1 METLLAP
8 LREMEEYTQLRLAVD
23 KGETPV
29 TVVGGMEAQKCHMIY
44 GMEDLADVR
53 LIVTYNEIR
62 ARELLEDYRLYD
74 KNVMYYPAKDLIFYS
89 ADVHGS
95 AIVAERLKAI
105 QALAGDKPVTIITTI
120 DAGMDACV
128 PYEKYENQRIRI
140 EPGDLLDL
148 EEMQHKLSAMGYANV
163 SQVESEGEF
172 SVRGGIIDI
181 YPLTEECP
189 CRIDLWDDE
198 VDTIRRIDV
207 ESQRSVEDL
216 SEIEIYPAAEV
227 FMTEDTAVRGLR
239 EIRLDMEKTVK
250 ELKEQGKNEEA
261 ARLRQNIESFEE
273 TFHAY
278 HGMVNL
284 ESYILYF
291 EKQVVSFFDYF
302 VHRKTL
308 VFLDEP
314 ARLIERAETVE
325 YEFRES
331 MSTRLEKGY
340 ILPRQMDILYSLPEV
355 MKRLQDNPLVLLTTL
370 DTPISDLTV
379 KHKFFISVQA
389 APSYNN
395 NFSMLAKD
403 LQRFKKNG
411 YRVLLL
417 SGSETRGRRLCEDL
431 QDFDLTASY
440 EGNFEREIM
449 PGEIMVARGNLRR
462 GFEYPTLR
470 FVVVTEGDIFG
481 AKKKKK
487 RKVKQYNGAAI
498 HSFNDL
504 KIGDYVVHE
513 NHGLGIYQGI
523 EKIEK
528 DHVTKDY
535 LKVAYAAGS
544 NLYVPATS
552 LEVLQ
557 KYAGSDAKVPK
568 LNRLNSP
575 EWKKTKTRVKGAVKE
590 IAGELVELY
599 AKRQAKKG
607 HCFEKDTVWQK
618 EFEEKFPYEETPD
631 QLKAIA
637 EIKADMEKPVP
648 MDRLL
653 CGDVGYG
660 KTEIAIRAAFKA
672 VMDSKQ
678 VALLVPTTV
687 LAQQHYMTVRDRMEP
702 FGIRVET
709 ISRFTSMKEQKRI
722 LNALE
727 AGNVDVLIG
736 THRLLQSDVVFRDLG
751 LLIIDEEQRFGVAQ
765 KEKIKKWKTGID
777 VLCLSA
783 TPIPR
788 TLHLA
793 LVNGR
798 DMSVIE
804 SPPEDRLPV
813 ETYVAEYDSGMI
825 KEALERE
832 LRRGGRIYYV
842 HNRITGLERIAGEL
856 RKLVPGISIRIAHGR
871 MSEEMLEDAMIDFYE
886 GNCDLLLST
895 TIIENGLDVPL
906 ANTIIIDG
914 AENFGLSQLYQMRG
928 RVGRSARLAYA
939 YFVYRRNKQLS
950 EIAEKRLQAIRDFTE
965 LGAGFKIA
973 MRDLE
978 IRGAG
983 NLLGAQQ
990 HGHIAGIGFAAYCEM
1005 LESTIKRLKDG
1016 VEKGTSEPDPIVEIN
1031 VDGYIPDSYISD
1043 PRYKL
1048 EIYRRFAELDYSE
1061 KDDLLDEITDR
1072 FGEPPEEIVN
1082 LWRVAAVRGL
1092 CRKMRISG
1100 ISTRGNE
1107 VRITFNENAVLDTDV
1122 LLKMIN
1128 LSRNGIQ
1135 LKTGRQ
1141 PQLLL
1146 KMNVLKTEP
1155 LLWLE
1160 KNLPL
1165 LAGKN

>member
-1 METLLAP
+1 MKNLLLDNVAAINEVRRAAKALKTGGVSLNGISGPVKTVIIAALDRIFSAQGSLAFLVSGRDEIREYRRSLNWFYPDLPMYELYPADLPRVQADAKSREVQAERVGALRFLRGEERGIVFITAEALLQKLPDKKAVHDGVEIACGSVVDQQELIAAFAGFGYERTQQVDAIGQFCVRGDILDIYPINSKQP
-8 LREMEEYTQLRLAVD
+8 LRIEWFD
-23 KGETPV
+23 
-29 TVVGGMEAQKCHMIY
+29 
-44 GMEDLADVR
+44 D
-53 LIVTYNEIR
+53 
-62 ARELLEDYRLYD
+62 
-74 KNVMYYPAKDLIFYS
+74 
-89 ADVHGS
+89 
-95 AIVAERLKAI
+95 
-105 QALAGDKPVTIITTI
+105 TI
-120 DAGMDACV
+120 DAIRSFSL
-128 PYEKYENQRIRI
+128 ENQRGIENMERIKIVPLEEPEQEGFNASVFDYAGANTLLFVDEPSHLWDLAAKIYNENKDYAAELWTVGELTAACVEVNAVALAALQHNYLENYTQINMPVRTVAPYNRNTELLATDLRGWIADGI
-140 EPGDLLDL
+140 EPVIMMSSAIKARGIADTLTGKGIPAEFVNAKPLLRNG
-148 EEMQHKLSAMGYANV
+148 SV
-163 SQVESEGEF
+163 SVISGE
-172 SVRGGIIDI
+172 
-181 YPLTEECP
+181 LTAGF
-189 CRIDLWDDE
+189 RFW
-198 VDTIRRIDV
+198 
-207 ESQRSVEDL
+207 
-216 SEIEIYPAAEV
+216 
-227 FMTEDTAVRGLR
+227 
-239 EIRLDMEKTVK
+239 
-250 ELKEQGKNEEA
+250 NE
-261 ARLRQNIESFEE
+261 NW
-273 TFHAY
+273 
-278 HGMVNL
+278 
-284 ESYILYF
+284 
-291 EKQVVSFFDYF
+291 
-302 VHRKTL
+302 
-308 VFLDEP
+308 
-314 ARLIERAETVE
+314 
-325 YEFRES
+325 
-331 MSTRLEKGY
+331 
-340 ILPRQMDILYSLPEV
+340 
-355 MKRLQDNPLVLLTTL
+355 
-370 DTPISDLTV
+370 
-379 KHKFFISVQA
+379 
-389 APSYNN
+389 
-395 NFSMLAKD
+395 
-403 LQRFKKNG
+403 
-411 YRVLLL
+411 LLL
-417 SGSETRGRRLCEDL
+417 
-431 QDFDLTASY
+431 
-440 EGNFEREIM
+440 
-449 PGEIMVARGNLRR
+449 
-462 GFEYPTLR
+462 
-470 FVVVTEGDIFG
+470 TEGDIFG
-481 AKKKKK
+481 MQKK
-487 RKVKQYNGAAI
+487 RRLHSKNKGAQLQYFSEIKA
-498 HSFNDL
+498 
-504 KIGDYVVHE
+504 GDYVVHSVHGIGRYIGVE
-513 NHGLGIYQGI
+513 NVEVDGRHR
-523 EKIEK
+523 
-528 DHVTKDY
+528 DY
-535 LKVAYAAGS
+535 LLLQYAGDDK
-544 NLYVPATS
+544 LYVPVEQVGM
-552 LEVLQ
+552 LH
-557 KYAGSDAKVPK
+557 KYIGNEGQAPRLSKMGGSDWSRTQKRAQAAITI
-568 LNRLNSP
+568 LA
-575 EWKKTKTRVKGAVKE
+575 E
-590 IAGELVELY
+590 ELLRLY
-599 AKRQAKKG
+599 AQRKIVPG
-607 HCFEKDTVWQK
+607 HTFAPDTEWQK

-631 QLKAIA
+631 QLKAIT

-660 KTEIAIRAAFKA
+660 KTEVAIRAAFKA

-687 LAQQHYMTVRDRMEP
+687 LAQQHFMTFRDRMEP
-702 FGIRVET
+702 FGIRVEC
-709 ISRFTSMKEQKRI
+709 ISRFTSGKEQKRI
-722 LNALE
+722 LSALE
-727 AGNVDVLIG
+727 EGNVDVLIG
-736 THRLLQSDVVFRDLG
+736 THRLLQSDVVFCDLG

-1016 VEKGTSEPDPIVEIN
+1016 AEKGTPEPDPIVEIN

-1048 EIYRRFAELDYSE
+1048 ELYRRFAELDYSE

-1107 VRITFNENAVLDTDV
+1107 VRITFNENAVLDTDI

-1128 LSRNGIQ
+1128 AGRNGIQ

-1155 LLWLE
+1155 LPWLE